1 MRRFEPDEDSRRE
14 MLIPASVVRRD
25 EPGSTDVLVNCLM
38 GQVGATALISWQH
51 TSVGDKFR
59 QLCYWRQVVNASN
72 N

>member
-1 MRRFEPDEDSRRE
+1 MKRFEPDEVSRRG
-14 MLIPASVVRRD
+14 MLIPAPVARRD
-25 EPGSTDVLVNCLM
+25 EPGSTDVLVHRLM
-38 GQVGATALISWQH
+38 SEVGATTLISWQE

>member
-1 MRRFEPDEDSRRE
+1 
-14 MLIPASVVRRD
+14 MLIPAPVARRD
-25 EPGSTDVLVNCLM
+25 EPGSTDVLVHRLM
-38 GQVGATALISWQH
+38 SEVGATTLISWQE